1 MQEIKQQIKEEK
13 KERERRRRR
22 IKWQKKFAD
31 DPINLRHLPKHVVKK
46 AWRKI
51 QLLRSGAGFRRL
63 DAKRMQHSRNWIR
76 IKLGNS
82 WRLMAR
88 DVGDR
93 IVPVEVLQIGYS
105 KYGNVLYPR
114 RSSSGSQPLLDRI
127 AALGSA
133 SCHVNRY

>member
-1 MQEIKQQIKEEK
+1 MPGHKKTFPCGHRGYGQYCHRCMQEIKQEIEEEK

-22 IKWQKKFAD
+22 IEWQKKFAD

-46 AWRKI
+46 ARKKI

-93 IVPVEVLQIGYS
+93 IVPVEVLSHEDYNK
-105 KYGNVLYPR
+105 KY
-114 RSSSGSQPLLDRI
+114 
-127 AALGSA
+127 A
-133 SCHVNRY
+133 